1 VDTGAGRGHDVGLAA
16 PAPHRLDR
24 DVEVSRDLDLAQVA
38 AASDPHDVTL
48 ELLGTAWAQRHPPAG
63 PRPAEEVW
71 TEPAAGPSSRGRPGR
86 GNSCRGRGWATLEP
100 DGCLRRHLYF
110 HPGEE
115 WLPRDTGQGPAAT
128 AARTPTSSPPAVGE
142 GVLGPLETGISRSVR
157 ARGCTG
163 RAVIPGLPDVLR
175 ASTERRPARNV
186 WRYSADPAQRPIA
199 ARASFISSSKC
210 SGSVGDGPTSKWA

>member
-1 VDTGAGRGHDVGLAA
+1 MDTGAGRGHDVGLAA

-100 DGCLRRHLYF
+100 GGCLRRHLYF
-110 HPGEE
+110 HPGE
-115 WLPRDTGQGPAAT
+115 DPASTRHGSRAGRHSGT
-128 AARTPTSSPPAVGE
+128 NADLVAAGRRE